1 MKKIKFLLV
10 ATFCIAVSAISCSS
24 DDSDG
29 GNPGGSNDTV
39 SGISLDKD
47 NLTLEEGKEANL
59 KAILVPLGAT
69 ATIEWKS
76 SDPAVATVD
85 DTGLVTALKEGTAS
99 IAAAV
104 GVLSATCNVTVI
116 KEVIIGD
123 AESLKGSDYYVI
135 AMDDTTFE
143 TIEDKVI
150 ADFRPDNLEFS
161 KNLYIWDETFN
172 PGNSN
177 GNNFYGIDDAWT
189 SLSVGSKLW
198 SGGGYNLGDVYGDID
213 MTRMFDNPENY
224 YLHVGLKTGQATSSF
239 LLILSDGT
247 TEVKIA
253 IGGEFNDNGSIFEE
267 YAPLKRDNTWDGI
280 EIPVTDL
287 NNLGLTYSEKF
298 SNVNILAFLAG
309 GTAGTTFDMDAVFF
323 YKKGN

>member
-99 IAAAV
+99 I
-104 GVLSATCNVTVI
+104 
-116 KEVIIGD
+116 
-123 AESLKGSDYYVI
+123 
-135 AMDDTTFE
+135 
-143 TIEDKVI
+143 IE
-150 ADFRPDNLEFS
+150 R
-161 KNLYIWDETFN
+161 
-172 PGNSN
+172 
-177 GNNFYGIDDAWT
+177 
-189 SLSVGSKLW
+189 
-198 SGGGYNLGDVYGDID
+198 
-213 MTRMFDNPENY
+213 
-224 YLHVGLKTGQATSSF
+224 
-239 LLILSDGT
+239 
-247 TEVKIA
+247 
-253 IGGEFNDNGSIFEE
+253 
-267 YAPLKRDNTWDGI
+267 
-280 EIPVTDL
+280 
-287 NNLGLTYSEKF
+287 
-298 SNVNILAFLAG
+298 
-309 GTAGTTFDMDAVFF
+309 
-323 YKKGN
+323 